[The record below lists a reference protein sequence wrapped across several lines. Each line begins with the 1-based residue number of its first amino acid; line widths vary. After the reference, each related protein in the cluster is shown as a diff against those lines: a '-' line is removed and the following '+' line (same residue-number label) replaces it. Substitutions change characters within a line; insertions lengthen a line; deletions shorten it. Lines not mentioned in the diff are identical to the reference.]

1 MLYCSLREQFSPGPG
16 IWGFI
21 LWLFLVVARRGC
33 WDLLPQ
39 EAEEENFT
47 LGRGIAVCN
56 LALKSSL
63 IEI

>member
-1 MLYCSLREQFSPGPG
+1 MFYHSLRELFSPGPG
-16 IWGFI
+16 RQGFI
-21 LWLFLVVARRGC
+21 RRLFLVAVRSGC

-39 EAEEENFT
+39 ETEENFT